1 VITPEEL
8 TSAKGHVYP
17 LLLVRLALT
26 WACNAH
32 SSYRGIALIFAS
44 LQGVVAAVGPCAETI
59 RLWLLRVGLFL
70 LRRPLP
76 RWSDWVFLVDLT
88 IQLGTRK
95 CLVVLGVPLSQL
107 RRTGYSPDHHDV
119 HILSLHVLTRCNGKM
134 VCGHL
139 TRLSKRVGVPVQI
152 LSDHGGDVSAGIR
165 LFQQKKRHRKHV
177 VIDTYDITHGLA
189 ILLKNQL
196 EPNPLWAC
204 FVKACQSTR
213 QQLQQ
218 TAGSFLQPPAWRSK
232 ARFLNLESHLRW
244 ANDMLALLSGGV
256 EGILAEHLG
265 RSEADT
271 KQWLEEKL
279 GWLRGYTSEVKVWSY
294 FQRVVKEAE
303 EEIKQAGLSRTSW
316 RRIKHRLT
324 GESRPIWRE
333 RAFRRQVLAFVQE
346 EGAKV
351 PNRQRY
357 LGSTDVLESLFG
369 KYKDLA
375 EQAPSREITANVL
388 MIPLLVT
395 PLTPELLRQALETVR
410 RQDVDEWLE
419 EHLGPSPQKKKR
431 IVLTAA
437 EQHSTEEDPKP
448 A

>member
-1 VITPEEL
+1 VLTPEEL

-26 WACNAH
+26 WACDAH

-76 RWSDWVFLVDLT
+76 RCSDWVFLVDLT
-88 IQLGTRK
+88 IQLGTHK

-119 HILSLHVLTRCNGKM
+119 QVLALHVLTHCNGKM

-165 LFQQKKRHRKHV
+165 LFQQKKRHQKHV
-177 VIDTYDITHGLA
+177 VDTYDITHGLA
-189 ILLKNQL
+189 LLLKNQL
-196 EPNPLWAC
+196 EPNPRWTS

-218 TAGSFLQPPAWRSK
+218 TVGSFLQPPAWRSK
-232 ARFLNLESHLRW
+232 ARFLNLASHLRW
-244 ANDMLALLSGGV
+244 ANDMLSLLSGGV
-256 EGILAEHLG
+256 EGTLAEHLG
-265 RSEADT
+265 RSAADT

-279 GWLRGYTSEVKVWSY
+279 GWLRGYTAEVKVWSY
-294 FQRVVKEAE
+294 FQRAVTEAE

-316 RRIKHRLT
+316 RRIKRRLS
-324 GESRPIWRE
+324 GGSRALGQE
-333 RAFRRQVLAFVQE
+333 RAFRRQVLALVQK

-351 PNRQRY
+351 PARQRY

-375 EQAPSREITANVL
+375 DQAPSREITANVL

-437 EQHSTEEDPKP
+437 AQPSIQEDPKP